1 LPKRRFLPKRS
12 LNRIQYRGRFAPSP
26 TGPLHFGSLIA
37 AIGSYLDAR
46 HHRGKW
52 LVRIEDLDTPRTVK
66 GAAGEILGTL
76 EAFGLHWDEE
86 IIYQSRRTAV
96 YEKAFRRLEQ
106 AGAVYPCACS
116 RREIA
121 DSALLRG
128 DELVYP
134 GTCRGGMAKGKTA
147 RAWRVRVDDAS
158 IIFSDRMQGSM
169 AQDLATEIGDF
180 IVLRADGMHAYQLAV
195 VVDDAAQEIT
205 DVVRGAD
212 LLHSTPRQIYLQR
225 LLGFGTPS
233 YMHLPVVVNAQGE
246 KLSKQTLAAP
256 VGKNDPVSTIFT
268 ALALLRQQP
277 PMELQLGT
285 VEQILDWAIA
295 NWQPDAL
302 SNCRQL
308 KIE

>member
-1 LPKRRFLPKRS
+1 MKRS
-12 LNRIQYRGRFAPSP
+12 DYRGRFAPSP

-46 HHRGKW
+46 HQHGKW

-86 IIYQSRRTAV
+86 IIYQSRRTAL
-96 YEKAFRRLEQ
+96 YEEAFRRLEQ

-134 GTCRGGMAKGKTA
+134 GTCRGGIAKGKPA

-158 IIFSDRMQGSM
+158 IIFSDRMQGSV
-169 AQDLATEIGDF
+169 AQDLATEVGDF
-180 IVLRADGMHAYQLAV
+180 IVLRADGIYAYQLAV
-195 VVDDAAQEIT
+195 VVDDAAQGIT

-246 KLSKQTLAAP
+246 KLSKQTLAVP
-256 VGKNDPVSTIFT
+256 VGKNNPVSTIFK
-268 ALALLRQQP
+268 ALDLLRQQP
-277 PMELQLGT
+277 PIELQLGS

-295 NWQPDAL
+295 NWRPDTL